1 MEDGRISVKIAI
13 ADRIYPLKIAMESE
27 ENLRKA
33 AGVINAEIDKYA
45 NFPDRDVQDKLA
57 VSALYFVVKLLD
69 LESLNK
75 DKILHSEV
83 EKLDHELGFYLEKLS
98 SLENVE

>member
-1 MEDGRISVKIAI
+1 MDDGRISVRITI

-33 AGVINAEIDKYA
+33 ANIINSEIEKYMD
-45 NFPDRDVQDKLA
+45 FPDRDIQDKLA

-69 LESLNK
+69 LESLNN
-75 DKILHSEV
+75 DKSLFSEI
-83 EKLDHELGFYLEKLS
+83 EKLGHELGFYLEKQS
-98 SLENVE
+98 SLENIE